1 MDSDNIPA
9 TREYNIEN
17 GEIQTTLEAVSDLLT
32 HLLPQD
38 WSHVLLIIGPDSGS
52 DLHNQRQVFGGIQ
65 ATNKLDKKSHCQYAT
80 GILQAD
86 YCRGKG
92 ELQQMKSV
100 KNLMSFLKDWGE
112 ESWDS
117 LLLIALVVFV
127 LFMFVRGL
135 SGPIIKEKDS
145 SSQQEDSIYKQK
157 CLDAG
162 GVPTTSAWDGRL
174 TDCIILP
181 KAKEKES

>member
-1 MDSDNIPA
+1 
-9 TREYNIEN
+9 
-17 GEIQTTLEAVSDLLT
+17 
-32 HLLPQD
+32 
-38 WSHVLLIIGPDSGS
+38 
-52 DLHNQRQVFGGIQ
+52 
-65 ATNKLDKKSHCQYAT
+65 
-80 GILQAD
+80 
-86 YCRGKG
+86 
-92 ELQQMKSV
+92 MKSV